1 MGVSLSDS
9 ESTLSRAL
17 DDLEKRWENT
27 SSAWQDKA
35 REDFEREF
43 LQELTASVKK
53 AQQAMRS
60 IHNLLREVV
69 RECS

>member
-1 MGVSLSDS
+1 MGVSLADS
-9 ESTLSRAL
+9 ETTLTRAI
-17 DDLEKRWENT
+17 DDLGKRWDNT

-35 REDFEREF
+35 REDFEKEY
-43 LQELTASVKK
+43 LLELTASVKK

>member
-9 ESTLSRAL
+9 ETTLSRAL